1 MKRLVTFI
9 AVLWTSLGM
18 AQTNVSFEKIFF
30 ETHSR
35 EQKYNIQGAS
45 ITDGKLFQLH
55 DGNKPIVVYD
65 MKDGAFVCEI
75 EVEPTKTWHNNTA
88 SFSNVYYEDG
98 DTYPLL
104 YVSQE
109 NIKEHKAVVYR
120 IKDVKGGGMS
130 AEIVQ
135 TIIFPEPIEM
145 GLYYPNLALDLD
157 AGYLYLT
164 GFSWASWN
172 KPERGNAV
180 QLLRFRLPSPKEGPV
195 VKFWTKDILER
206 YCFDFKVATQG
217 AAIRGG
223 KLYQVFGGPGYSYL
237 VCTDLST
244 GTEEF
249 KSELNGIPGEPEG
262 LGFHNDRIIV
272 SCNDGEV
279 YRSDLVVKK

>member
-9 AVLWTSLGM
+9 AVLWTSMGM

-65 MKDGAFVCEI
+65 MKNGAFVCEI

-88 SFSNVYYEDG
+88 SFSDIYFEDG
-98 DTYPLL
+98 DDYPLL

-135 TIIFPEPIEM
+135 TIIFPEPVEM

-223 KLYQVFGGPGYSYL
+223 KLYQVFGGPGNSCL

>member
-1 MKRLVTFI
+1 MKRFLSLV
-9 AVLWTSLGM
+9 AVLWAAIGS
-18 AQTNVSFEKIFF
+18 AQTTVSFEKIFY

-45 ITDGKLFQLH
+45 IVGGKLFQLH
-55 DGNKPIVVYD
+55 DGNNPMVVYD
-65 MKDGAFVCEI
+65 MKNGSFICEI
-75 EVEPTKTWHNNTA
+75 QVEPTKTWHNNTA
-88 SFSNVYYEDG
+88 SFSDIYYEKG
-98 DTYPLL
+98 DAYPLL

-120 IKDVKGGGMS
+120 IKEEKEGVMS

-145 GLYYPNLALDLD
+145 GLYYPNLAVDLD

-217 AAIRGG
+217 AAVRGG
-223 KLYQVFGGPGYSYL
+223 KLYQVFGGPGNSCL
-237 VCTDLST
+237 VCTDLVT
-244 GTEEF
+244 GKEEF

-262 LGFHNDRIIV
+262 LGFYKDRIIV
-272 SCNDGEV
+272 TCNDGDV
-279 YRSDLVVKK
+279 YRSDLVVK

>member
-9 AVLWTSLGM
+9 AILWTSMGM

-55 DGNKPIVVYD
+55 DGNKPMAVYD
-65 MKDGAFVCEI
+65 MKNGSFICEM

-120 IKDVKGGGMS
+120 IKDVKGGGMI

-157 AGYLYLT
+157 TGYLYLT

-262 LGFHNDRIIV
+262 LGFYNDRIIV